1 MAKSGHE
8 AIRPC
13 GCTASPGW
21 FSPAQLQ
28 PFPCPDL
35 SFHPFSYRRAFLS
48 CTIVSLLTTRKEIT
62 KPLASLLPPAPPFPT
77 TLLSSKQQ
85 FVGSC
90 RCVHVAGAHPSS
102 AHVLHLENMP
112 HIL

>member
-1 MAKSGHE
+1 MIH
-8 AIRPC
+8 RP
-13 GCTASPGW
+13 GKPLLVSRHVEPYTCTV
-21 FSPAQLQ
+21 
-28 PFPCPDL
+28 CVYVIERTKM
-35 SFHPFSYRRAFLS
+35 SFFL
-48 CTIVSLLTTRKEIT
+48 CMLIGGKRTTALLTTRKEIT